1 MSRDPRKLRVFALA
15 DELVIQIY
23 HETRSFPQSERFGL
37 QAQIRRAA
45 VSVACNIVEGSAR
58 RTQPEYVKFLHIA
71 LGSASEA
78 RYLTHLAG
86 RLGFLE
92 QTASR
97 ALTER
102 CGDLVRGLQGLIDG
116 LRRTGEAT

>member
-1 MSRDPRKLRVFALA
+1 MSRDHRKLRVFALA

-23 HETRSFPQSERFGL
+23 HDTRVFPQIERFGL
-37 QAQIRRAA
+37 QTQIRRAA

-58 RTQPEYVKFLHIA
+58 RTEGEYVSFLHIA

-78 RYLTHLAG
+78 RYLTGLAG

-92 QTASR
+92 QGASR
-97 ALTER
+97 ALTGK
-102 CGDLVRGLQGLIDG
+102 CADLVRGLQSLIDG
-116 LRRTGEAT
+116 LRRTGQKG

>member
-1 MSRDPRKLRVFALA
+1 MSRDYHRLRVFTMA

-23 HETRSFPQSERFGL
+23 HETRSFPQAERFGL

-58 RTQPEYVKFLHIA
+58 RTLPDYVSFLYVA

-78 RYLTHLAG
+78 RYLTDLAG
-86 RLGFLE
+86 RLGLLGRTE
-92 QTASR
+92 AQ
-97 ALTER
+97 ALTDR
-102 CGDLVRGLQGLIDG
+102 YGNLVRALQGLIEG
-116 LRRTGEAT
+116 LRRTDQLG